1 MMNVLESKGYQFAA
15 WACIAAVA
23 AGTVLEAVR
32 QDWSGVIFMSVF
44 LLSAVVFVLQ
54 RSRLPLLFSF
64 LFALAALI
72 NGAGWVFNFWERIP
86 GYDPVA
92 HAFTTFAGALAIG
105 FLTFHSTR
113 MHFQEHGWSFAIS
126 IAAFGL
132 ALGGLWEI
140 FEWSIGVEQTYQSV
154 VVDLIADSIGS
165 LIAGGLAV
173 WAVRSQSRDQLNV
186 ST

>member
-1 MMNVLESKGYQFAA
+1 MKVLESKGYLFAA

-32 QDWSGVIFMSVF
+32 RDWSGMLYLGVF
-44 LLSAVVFVLQ
+44 LVPSVIFVLQ
-54 RSRLPLLFSF
+54 RHRLPSLFSF

-72 NGAGWVFNFWERIP
+72 NGAGWVFNMWEKIP

-113 MHFQEHGWSFAIS
+113 MHFREHGWSFAFS

-132 ALGGLWEI
+132 ALGGL
-140 FEWSIGVEQTYQSV
+140 
-154 VVDLIADSIGS
+154 
-165 LIAGGLAV
+165 
-173 WAVRSQSRDQLNV
+173 
-186 ST
+186 